1 MPATTPFQ
9 ISGRLQP
16 ENFFGRTAT
25 IRDVVKILRGGG
37 NAVIYG
43 APRTGKSSLLYLLF
57 KNYRHAER
65 DALLWFMDMKSI
77 GSLFDFVEEFYTG
90 LKIKKAEPSLVGFEK
105 TLKGFESRAIVF
117 IDNADRLAEPPFND
131 EALFAIL
138 ATHLKLR
145 HLSLCL
151 AMTLPPESVFKNR
164 VGTPLH
170 KLTVRVDLRPFTPD
184 ECYEF
189 IQQRLRFTGVYFD
202 DDEIEQLV
210 ASSRGVP
217 ADLQR
222 AAAELFR
229 RKIEQAQ
236 SNEHTTGT
244 DTSKR
249 K

>member
-1 MPATTPFQ
+1 MPTATPFQ
-9 ISGRLQP
+9 TSGRVQP
-16 ENFFGRTAT
+16 ENFFGRTNT
-25 IRDVVKILRGGG
+25 IRDVVKTLRGGG
-37 NAVIYG
+37 NAVVYG

-65 DALLWFMDMKSI
+65 DALLWFIDMKSI
-77 GSLFDFVEEFYTG
+77 GSLFDFVEEFYAG
-90 LKIKKAEPSLVGFEK
+90 LKIKKAEPSLGGFEK
-105 TLKGFESRAIVF
+105 TLKGLETRAVFF
-117 IDNADRLAEPPFND
+117 IDNADRLAETPFND
-131 EALFAIL
+131 EALFAVL
-138 ATHLKLR
+138 ATYLKLQ

-151 AMTLPPESVFKNR
+151 AMSLAPENVFKNR
-164 VGTPLH
+164 VGMPLH
-170 KLTVRVDLRPFTPD
+170 RLMTRVDLQPFAPD

-202 DDEIEQLV
+202 DEEIERLI

-229 RKIEQAQ
+229 RKMEQDQ

-244 DTSKR
+244 DFSKR

>member
-9 ISGRLQP
+9 TAGRVQP
-16 ENFFGRTAT
+16 ENFFGRTST
-25 IRDVVKILRGGG
+25 IRDVVTVLRGGG

-65 DALLWFMDMKSI
+65 DALLWFMDLKSI

-105 TLKGFESRAIVF
+105 TLKGLETRAVVF
-117 IDNADRLAEPPFND
+117 IDNADRLAEASLND

-138 ATHLKLR
+138 STYLKLR
-145 HLSLCL
+145 RLSLCL
-151 AMTLPPESVFKNR
+151 AMSLAPENVFKNR

-170 KLTVRVDLRPFTPD
+170 KLMTRVDLPPFAPD

-202 DDEIEQLV
+202 DEEIERLI

-229 RKIEQAQ
+229 RKMEKDAG
-236 SNEHTTGT
+236 SEHSTGSEFT
-244 DTSKR
+244 KR
-249 K
+249 R

>member
-1 MPATTPFQ
+1 MPTATPFQ
-9 ISGRLQP
+9 TAGRVQP
-16 ENFFGRTAT
+16 ERFFGRTTT
-25 IRDVVKILRGGG
+25 IRDVVKTLRGGG

-65 DALLWFMDMKSI
+65 DALLWFMDMKTV

-105 TLKGFESRAIVF
+105 ALKGFESRAIFFV
-117 IDNADRLAEPPFND
+117 DNADRLAEPAFND
-131 EALFAIL
+131 EALFAVL
-138 ATHLKLR
+138 ATHLRLQ

-151 AMTLPPESVFKNR
+151 AMTLAPETVFKNR
-164 VGTPLH
+164 VGAPLH
-170 KLTVRVDLRPFTPD
+170 KLLTRVDLQPFTPD

-202 DDEIEQLV
+202 DEEIERLV

-229 RKIEQAQ
+229 RKMEQE
-236 SNEHTTGT
+236 SGSEHSTGSEFT
-244 DTSKR
+244 KR

>member
-9 ISGRLQP
+9 IAGRVQP
-16 ENFFGRTAT
+16 ERFFGRTT
-25 IRDVVKILRGGG
+25 MIRDVVKILRGGG

-43 APRTGKSSLLYLLF
+43 APRSGKSSLLYLLF

-90 LKIKKAEPSLVGFEK
+90 LKIKKAEPSLAGFEK

-138 ATHLKLR
+138 ATYLKLR

-151 AMTLPPESVFKNR
+151 AMSLPSENVFKNR

-170 KLTVRVDLRPFTPD
+170 KLLTRVDLQPFTPD

-202 DDEIEQLV
+202 DEEIERLI

-229 RKIEQAQ
+229 RKMEQDQ

-244 DTSKR
+244 DLMKR